1 MTLAAPDQAERAIAT
16 DISQSVIVQA
26 PAGSGKT
33 TLLVERY
40 LKLLANATKPE
51 EILAITFTRKAAGEM
66 RSRIISALRDAHE
79 HAAGALRRNAEL
91 GWCLLEQPNRL
102 KIQTIDSFAMT
113 LARQLPLASG
123 LDPELALTEA
133 AGELYEQ
140 AADLLAMK
148 LYTADPLAD
157 EIAAFLRQCGNDQKR
172 SQKLIAGML
181 ARRDQWIG
189 MVSAVVAANQENH
202 EKVSGVLQDGTALLS
217 DGVIKTFAN
226 ALSTTER
233 EELAELVEHA
243 AAVLGLDVTPRVER
257 HRLIG
262 EIFTT
267 KKDEFRKQITKN
279 QGFEANQPQ
288 LKERMKA
295 LLEGFAERDLAHRF
309 ANLKYLPGAQLDE
322 PSTSAVITICTNLT
336 LAVLELNKL
345 FTAAGVTD
353 FTELLLA
360 AQAALGEVTAPS
372 DLALVLDYR
381 INHVL
386 VDEFQDTSVS
396 QFRLFEQ
403 LLQGWSPADGRSFFA
418 VGDPM
423 QSIYRFR
430 DAEVSLFNRAWES
443 GIADLSLQ
451 RVRLSSNF
459 RSNTDLVDWCNNV
472 FQIVLGAQDD
482 PVMGRIAYSPSTP
495 TLPTPQDGRG
505 GVQVGLYATEQ
516 DQVSAV
522 AARIAQLM
530 TDDPAASIAVLVR
543 SRPQLSELL
552 PELRRRGI
560 RWHANDIDP
569 LVDKPVVRDLLA
581 VIRLLND
588 PADRLA
594 WFCVMRAPWVG
605 LDLIDIERFN
615 DCDNIFAALPEVLE
629 TMTGDARQRLGRLA
643 AALSRALPMLNEFPP
658 RSVVETFWITVGAVD
673 AYGDAAA
680 DASTN
685 LHATRLLELV
695 DSLGTDG
702 LNPQTLEQSAGLL
715 YASDVTESSLQ
726 ILTVHKAKG
735 LEFDHVILPFLE
747 RTTRTDEA
755 GLLLW
760 RALPEG
766 LLIGS
771 KDDSGMH
778 AWLAR
783 EEKAR
788 EKHERE
794 RLLYVACTRARTG
807 LHLFATPGATP
818 EAQPASTSL
827 LHLLWPFVSDVPS
840 IDSTSAPVQP
850 DLFTLPTANTLHRL
864 RSGYEWQPP
873 ASYVPVNLLSP
884 EQITTHG
891 DHLSQHFEVALG
903 LMIHRIL
910 EKLASEE
917 YPVDVDRYLQD
928 NEQHWLRL
936 AGEYPIATEKV
947 DSLAREVGDQ
957 IRLVLGDAD
966 GRRVLSARVGAHAEL
981 PITGSFEGRV
991 VNVVIDRTYLDDDGN
1006 RWLLDYKTA
1015 RPSPAVS
1022 QEDFVTA
1029 EVVRY
1034 RSQLEKYRTLAQ
1046 QLFNKPVT
1054 AAIYFTA
1061 LPCLEVIIDQ

>member
-1 MTLAAPDQAERAIAT
+1 MTPVAPDQAERAIAT
-16 DISQSVIVQA
+16 DISRSVIVQA

-40 LKLLANATKPE
+40 LKLLASAGQPE

-66 RSRIISALRDAHE
+66 RLRVVRALRDAE
-79 HAAGALRRNAEL
+79 EQALGALQRNTQL

-113 LARQLPLASG
+113 LARQMPLASG
-123 LDPELALTEA
+123 FDPELNLTEA
-133 AGELYEQ
+133 ADELYEQ

-148 LYTADPLAD
+148 LYTADPLAG
-157 EIAAFLRQCGNDQKR
+157 EIAAFLRQCGNDQSR
-172 SQKLIAGML
+172 ARKLIAGML

-189 MVSAVVAANQENH
+189 MVSAVVAANQEDH
-202 EKVSGVLQDGTALLS
+202 EKVHNVLQAGAALLS
-217 DGVIKTFAN
+217 DGVITAFEG
-226 ALSTTER
+226 ALSNAER
-233 EELAELVEHA
+233 AELAELVDHA
-243 AAVLGLDVTPRVER
+243 AAMLDQDVSLRVER
-257 HRLIG
+257 HRFIG

-267 KKDEFRKQITKN
+267 KNDEFRKQITKN
-279 QGFEANQPQ
+279 QGFEVGQRE
-288 LKERMKA
+288 LKNRLKA
-295 LLEGFAERDLAHRF
+295 LIEGFTARDLAHRF
-309 ANLKYLPGAQLDE
+309 ANLRYLPEAQLDA
-322 PSTSAVITICTNLT
+322 PTTSALITICTNLA

-345 FTAAGVTD
+345 FKTTGVTD

-372 DLALVLDYR
+372 DLALALDYR
-381 INHVL
+381 INHLL

-396 QFRLFEQ
+396 QFRLFEM

-451 RVRLSSNF
+451 QVRLSSNF
-459 RSNTDLVDWCNNV
+459 RSNPELVNWCNDV
-472 FQIVLGAQDD
+472 FQTVLGAQDD
-482 PVMGRIAYSPSTP
+482 PVMGRIAHSRATP
-495 TLPTPQDGRG
+495 TLPMPQEGRC
-505 GVQVGLYATEQ
+505 GVQVGLYTSEQ
-516 DQVSAV
+516 DQVCAV
-522 AARIAQLM
+522 AAGIAQLM
-530 TDDPAASIAVLVR
+530 SDDPAASIAVLVR
-543 SRPQLSELL
+543 SRPQLSALL

-569 LVDKPVVRDLLA
+569 LLDKPVVRDLLA

-588 PADRLA
+588 PSDRLA

-605 LDLIDIERFN
+605 LDLIDIERFAGRS
-615 DCDNIFAALPEVLE
+615 NIFDALPEVLQE
-629 TMTGDARQRLGRLA
+629 MTGDARERLERLST
-643 AALSRALPMLNEFPP
+643 ALSRALPLLHEFPP
-658 RSVVETFWITVGAVD
+658 RTVVETFWITVGAVD
-673 AYGDAAA
+673 AYVDEATETSA
-680 DASTN
+680 N
-685 LHATRLLELV
+685 LHASRLLELI
-695 DSLGTDG
+695 DTLGPEA
-702 LNPQTLEQSAGLL
+702 LNPQTLEQAAGFLF
-715 YASDVTESSLQ
+715 ASDVTESRLQ
-726 ILTVHKAKG
+726 ILTIHKAKG

-747 RTTRTDEA
+747 RITQTDEA

-771 KDDSGMH
+771 RNDSGMH
-778 AWLAR
+778 EWLSR

-807 LHLFATPGATP
+807 LHLFATPGTR
-818 EAQPASTSL
+818 PASTSL
-827 LHLLWPFVSDVPS
+827 LHMLWPFVRD
-840 IDSTSAPVQP
+840 APATPLTTMPTNTPAQS
-850 DLFTLPTANTLHRL
+850 DLFTQTNAKVLHRL

-873 ASYVPVNLLSP
+873 ASYVAVDLLAAD
-884 EQITTHG
+884 QITTRE
-891 DHLSQHFEVALG
+891 DHLAQHFEVALG

-910 EKLASEE
+910 ERLAGEDF
-917 YPVDVDRYLQD
+917 PVDIEHYLKS
-928 NEQHWLRL
+928 NERRWLQQ
-936 AGEYPIATEKV
+936 AGEYPIASDKV
-947 DSLAREVGDQ
+947 ESLVAEVREQ

-966 GRRVLSARVGAHAEL
+966 GRRMLTARSGAYAEL
-981 PITGSFEGRV
+981 PITGAFEGRI
-991 VNVVIDRTYLDDDGN
+991 VNIVIDRTFLDDDGK

-1015 RPSPAVS
+1015 RPSSSVP
-1022 QEDFVTA
+1022 QNDFVAA

-1034 RSQLEKYRTLAQ
+1034 RSQLEKYRALAQ
-1046 QLFNKPVT
+1046 QLFNEPVAT
-1054 AAIYFTA
+1054 AIYFTA
-1061 LPCLEVIIDQ
+1061 LPRLEVITDQ